1 MSARDRRP
9 GDEEFFVGYLP
20 VPAGV
25 SRFLRR
31 AVVGLALTVA
41 GVAGVVALGQ
51 RPLGSGEFE
60 YGVVKEIGGVLR
72 AEPLPALWR
81 RATAADGSPSLE
93 VVPLVG
99 RGKRGPS
106 AAVMALAGREVR
118 LTGTWIHRA
127 GQRLFEVKGA
137 EADPSENPPVGGPT
151 PPTPLGRATLAGEIV
166 DSKCYLGV
174 MRPGDGKSHKDC
186 AIRCISGGSPAAL
199 VARDGEGHVLVALLV
214 SLAGRPLGPELLD
227 VVAEPVAVDGELLR
241 LGELTL
247 FATSR
252 DAVRRLAE
260 GG

>member
-1 MSARDRRP
+1 MSAPEREAR
-9 GDEEFFVGYLP
+9 DEEFFVGYLP
-20 VPAGV
+20 VPAAL

-31 AVVGLALTVA
+31 VVLGLALIAA
-41 GVAGVVALGQ
+41 GVAGVVASGQ

-60 YGVVKEIGGVLR
+60 YGVVKEIDGVLR

-99 RGKRGPS
+99 QGKRGPS
-106 AAVMALAGREVR
+106 AAVMALAGREVH
-118 LTGTWIHRA
+118 LTGSWIHRG
-127 GQRLFEVKGA
+127 GQRLFEVAGA
-137 EADPSENPPVGGPT
+137 EADPAEVPPAGVAT

-174 MRPGDGKSHKDC
+174 MKPGDGKSHKDC

-199 VARDGEGHVLVALLV
+199 VARDGQGHVLVALLV
-214 SLAGRPLGPELLD
+214 TETGRPLGPELLE
-227 VVAEPVAVDGELLR
+227 VVAEPVEVEGELLR
-241 LGELTL
+241 LGDLTL

-252 DAVRRLAE
+252 DAVRRLA
-260 GG
+260 GAG